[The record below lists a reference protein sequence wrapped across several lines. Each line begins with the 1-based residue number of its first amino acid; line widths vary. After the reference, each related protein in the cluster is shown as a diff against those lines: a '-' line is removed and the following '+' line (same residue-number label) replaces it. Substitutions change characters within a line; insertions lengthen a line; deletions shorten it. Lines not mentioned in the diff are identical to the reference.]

1 MSAAEKLAGESPLPY
16 EVVCDTSVEQDW
28 LDARKQGIGASEIA
42 MVLGEAPTTWGGP
55 LKLYARK
62 TGASADDDL
71 SEVEAVYWGKKLEGP
86 ILEAYWERTGRR
98 TARESLLLRS
108 VEHPWALCT
117 LDGRTWEPANDGS
130 RWPLEIKNV
139 SAFLAGEWVDGP
151 PPHYYLQIQQ
161 QMLVTGEQKATIA
174 ALLGGNRMVWA
185 DVPRDEQ
192 TIRRII
198 HHGSHFWERV
208 QRRDVP
214 APDGTEASRRAL
226 EKLYPEG
233 SGTIV
238 LPYSAIEAADELEDV
253 KATIKAL
260 EARKDLIENTIRAAL
275 GNAEVGFLT
284 DGRSFSWKR
293 QSRRECVI
301 PATSFRVLRLHKA
314 KG

>member
-1 MSAAEKLAGESPLPY
+1 MSAAEKLSTSAF

-28 LDARKQGIGASEIA
+28 LGARMAGIGASEIA
-42 MVLGEAPTTWGGP
+42 MVLSEAPASWGGA

-62 TGASADDDL
+62 TGACTDDDL
-71 SEVEAVYWGKKLEGP
+71 SEVEAVYWGKKLEAP

-98 TARESLLLRS
+98 TAKESLLLRS

-117 LDGRTWEPANDGS
+117 LDGRTWEAANDGS

-139 SAFLAGEWVDGP
+139 SAFKAEEWLDGP

-174 ALLGGNRMVWA
+174 ALIGGQKMVWA

-198 HHGSHFWERV
+198 YHGAHFWERV
-208 QRRDVP
+208 QKRDVP
-214 APDGTEASRRAL
+214 APDGTEGSRRAL
-226 EKLYPEG
+226 QALYPEG
-233 SGTIV
+233 AGTIV
-238 LPYSAIEAADELEDV
+238 LPYTAIEAADELEDV

-260 EARKDLIENTIRAAL
+260 EARKGLIENNIRAAL
-275 GNAEVGFLT
+275 GDAELGVMT
-284 DGRSFSWKR
+284 DGRSFSWKS
-293 QSRRECVI
+293 QSRKECVI
-301 PATSFRVLRLHKA
+301 PATTFRVLRIHQS
-314 KG
+314 KGKK